1 MQVLLYFCSEMDTQS
16 SKTYFIPL
24 LVSIVLLPCFIGYFL
39 WSEFQNEKQAM
50 KTEIRESV
58 FSDMFTELDNI
69 VTESGEKSQST
80 DHKAISTKFIK
91 LQNLNT
97 SKVYDHLPSP
107 DSLVTRKLSG
117 FLAIDTLTQQDST
130 PKLTITVQRREDAI
144 FPDTIVDLKGF
155 VAFDLDS
162 IPELNSTKLIT
173 EHPRTSLNSRFR
185 IGQPNIDNKDVIKR
199 MAPQIAFSLLL
210 LGSIFWTFIMIY
222 HSLIKERQLS
232 EMRNSLMSNMSH
244 ELKTPVTTIGVA
256 LEALSNFDAAGNQEM
271 RKEYIDITRQ
281 EVKRLDMLVDKTL
294 SLSLLQSGKFQ
305 LETEH
310 VNLQNE
316 VQNVVKAMQVL
327 TQSYNGQIN
336 IMEKGDDFTIV
347 TDKIHITNVIFNLIE
362 NALKYAGPNPKID
375 ILLMATDQYIE
386 LSVSDDGPGIP
397 LQYKDQ
403 VFEKLFRVPTG
414 DVHNIKGH
422 GLGLSYVKNVVTRL
436 GGTIKLSQS
445 NAAGASFTI
454 NLPKSF

>member
-1 MQVLLYFCSEMDTQS
+1 MQVLLYFCTEMDTQS

-39 WSEFQNEKQAM
+39 WSEFQNEKQTM

-97 SKVYDHLPSP
+97 SKVYDQLPSP

-130 PKLTITVQRREDAI
+130 PQLTITVQRREDAI

-173 EHPRTSLNSRFR
+173 EHSRTSLNSRFR

-222 HSLIKERQLS
+222 RSLIKERQLS

-310 VNLQNE
+310 VNLQSE
-316 VQNVVKAMQVL
+316 IQNVVKAMQVL

-336 IMEKGDDFTIV
+336 IIEKGDDFTIV

-454 NLPKSF
+454 NLPNSF